1 MGYTRVWGI
10 FWYVVAAVGLAVALF
25 ELSVMGVLLTLGMLL
40 LLCGLVRHLFP
51 YAPPGWPPLTVAVGI
66 LVVESFSW
74 VSPSL
79 GLFVVVA
86 AGLSSPVVVG
96 RAVQSA
102 RPPPRVAAGRH
113 EADSTPEQARQESV
127 DAGSLTQREAMGPLK
142 GLDDAQLCRL
152 WRESFWV
159 LRQPAPSATVLCLVA
174 LREACLEELERR
186 DAAGLHAWLDSGA
199 RASGGP
205 EKYLRHPPLRG
216 SGAPGT
222 RRPRR

>member
-1 MGYTRVWGI
+1 MGYTRAWGI
-10 FWYVVAAVGLAVALF
+10 FWYVVAVVGLAAALL
-25 ELSVMGVLLTLGMLL
+25 ELSAIGVLLILGMLL
-40 LLCGLVRHLFP
+40 LFCALVRHLFP
-51 YAPPGWPPLTVAVGI
+51 DVPARWPPLTVAVGI
-66 LVVESFSW
+66 LTAESLSW

-96 RAVQSA
+96 RALRSA
-102 RPPPRVAAGRH
+102 RPVPRAATGRR
-113 EADSTPEQARQESV
+113 EADPTPEEPRQEPV
-127 DAGSLTQREAMGPLK
+127 DAGSLTLREAMGPLK
-142 GLDDAQLCRL
+142 GLDDRQLCRL

-159 LRQPAPSATVLCLVA
+159 LRQPARPATVLCLVA

-205 EKYLRHPPLRG
+205 EKYLRHPPRRG
-216 SGAPGT
+216 SGATGT